1 MSRHR
6 DQKEYWM
13 FLGHFCKLL
22 LEMIASTC
30 FVLVDYLMYVGLHLV
45 AVHARID
52 YVQEGEHIV
61 KITVNG
67 TGMIA
72 KLVKKSIAG
81 FVINEH
87 VKAFATNEPCLPRPS
102 QLSSWYRKSHDITL
116 NIL

>member
-1 MSRHR
+1 MTGHR
-6 DQKEYWM
+6 DQKENWM

-67 TGMIA
+67 TGIIA
-72 KLVKKSIAG
+72 RLVKKSIAG

-102 QLSSWYRKSHDITL
+102 QLSTWYPTSY
-116 NIL
+116 ILRIFKL

>member
-1 MSRHR
+1 MTGRR
-6 DQKEYWM
+6 GQKEYWM
-13 FLGHFCKLL
+13 FIGHLCKLL

-30 FVLVDYLMYVGLHLV
+30 FVLVDHLMYVGLHLV
-45 AVHARID
+45 AMHARID

-67 TGMIA
+67 TGIIA

-81 FVINEH
+81 FAINEH

-102 QLSSWYRKSHDITL
+102 QLSAWYPK
-116 NIL
+116 